1 MKNIL
6 LINGPNLNLLGKRD
20 IEIYGNKTLYDV
32 EEMLTNYLAQK
43 KINNKFQIKS
53 YQSNHEG
60 DLIDFIQ
67 SNSKDSHAIIINP
80 GGLTTVG
87 FSLLDAL
94 IDSKLKCI
102 EVHISNIHER
112 EEFRRNSIFPNYC
125 SSQIAG
131 KGIKG
136 YELALEE
143 IFINQNN

>member
-20 IEIYGNKTLYDV
+20 TKIYGNKTINDV
-32 EEMLTNYLAQK
+32 EDMLVKFIHEKDLK
-43 KINNKFQIKS
+43 SKFQMKS

-67 SNSKDSHAIIINP
+67 ANTKDSHAIIINP

-87 FSLLDAL
+87 FSLLDAI
-94 IDSKLKCI
+94 IDSKLPAV

-125 SSQIAG
+125 DFQITG
-131 KGIKG
+131 LGIEG
-136 YELALEE
+136 YKVALEKILNGE
-143 IFINQNN
+143 

>member
-20 IEIYGNKTLYDV
+20 VEIYGNKTLEDV
-32 EEMLTNYLAQK
+32 EKLLVEYILKNNF
-43 KINNKFQIKS
+43 NNKYRIKS
-53 YQSNHEG
+53 FQSNHEG

-67 SNSKDSHAIIINP
+67 SNSKDSYAIIINP

-94 IDSKLKCI
+94 IDSKLLSVEI
-102 EVHISNIHER
+102 HISNIHER

-125 SSQIAG
+125 FTQITG

-143 IFINQNN
+143 ILRNEDL

>member
-20 IEIYGNKTLYDV
+20 IEIYGNKTLADV
-32 EEMLTNYLAQK
+32 KDMLDNYLSK
-43 KINNKFQIKS
+43 NKFDDKFIIKS
-53 YQSNHEG
+53 FQSNHEG

-87 FSLLDAL
+87 FSLLDSL
-94 IDSKLKCI
+94 IDSKLNCI

-136 YELALEE
+136 YELALDE
-143 IFINQNN
+143 IFKNLKN

>member
-20 IEIYGNKTLYDV
+20 IEIYGNKTIGDV
-32 EEMLTNYLAQK
+32 KDMLVK
-43 KINNKFQIKS
+43 FINEKDLENKYQIKS

-67 SNSKDSHAIIINP
+67 ENSKHSHAIIINP

-94 IDSKLKCI
+94 IDTKLISI
-102 EVHISNIHER
+102 EVHISNIHKR

-125 SSQIAG
+125 KYQITG
-131 KGIKG
+131 KGIEG
-136 YELALEE
+136 YKLALEKILIGE
-143 IFINQNN
+143 

>member
-1 MKNIL
+1 MKYIL
-6 LINGPNLNLLGKRD
+6 LINGPNLNMLGKRD
-20 IEIYGNKTLYDV
+20 VEIYGNKTIQDI
-32 EEMLTNYLAQK
+32 ERMLINYIDEKNAHK
-43 KINNKFQIKS
+43 TFQIKS

-67 SNSKDSHAIIINP
+67 NNSKDSHAIIINP

-94 IDSKLKCI
+94 IDSKLISI

-125 SSQIAG
+125 IHQITG
-131 KGIKG
+131 KGIEG
-136 YELALEE
+136 YRLALDKILNGE
-143 IFINQNN
+143 

>member
-6 LINGPNLNLLGKRD
+6 LINGRNLNLLGKRD
-20 IEIYGNKTLYDV
+20 IEIYGNKTLSDV
-32 EEMLTNYLAQK
+32 EKMLTDYLAHK

-125 SSQIAG
+125 SSQITG

-143 IFINQNN
+143 IFLN

>member
-20 IEIYGNKTLYDV
+20 TEIYGNKTLTDV
-32 EEMLTNYLAQK
+32 EEILVGNLSK
-43 KINNKFQIKS
+43 NNLGDKFVIKS
-53 YQSNHEG
+53 FQSNHEG

-125 SSQIAG
+125 TSQITG

-143 IFINQNN
+143 IYKK